1 MPEHVEGDGATE
13 GQGFFHGKSWT
24 VKETPQFDFTTAA
37 TDAMRAVFGLSARD
51 VRFAVVELAL
61 LALADNGTLEASSR
75 EMENFEALAADDPES
90 LLAAVNA
97 AIRQEGQS
105 LRLPNPPTTESLR
118 EWADQLVG
126 LVISPYP
133 SDELPVPL

>member
-1 MPEHVEGDGATE
+1 M
-13 GQGFFHGKSWT
+13 
-24 VKETPQFDFTTAA
+24 KETPQFDFTKAA
-37 TDAMRAVFGLSARD
+37 ADEMRAVFGQSARD

-126 LVISPYP
+126 QVISTYP